1 MLMTGRVAAM
11 PPTNRAPLKLMDKQL
26 RGVGE
31 ARRTVGVAGTG
42 DVVELLTSDGGGTWS
57 LIVVSPAGVACMAL
71 HGRSW
76 TDASVEDGER
86 S

>member
-1 MLMTGRVAAM
+1 MEKRPKGH
-11 PPTNRAPLKLMDKQL
+11 
-26 RGVGE
+26 GE
-31 ARRTVGVAGTG
+31 ARKAVGVAGTG
-42 DVVELLTSDGGGTWS
+42 DVVELLTSSNGASWL

-76 TDASVEDGER
+76 VEAPVEEGER